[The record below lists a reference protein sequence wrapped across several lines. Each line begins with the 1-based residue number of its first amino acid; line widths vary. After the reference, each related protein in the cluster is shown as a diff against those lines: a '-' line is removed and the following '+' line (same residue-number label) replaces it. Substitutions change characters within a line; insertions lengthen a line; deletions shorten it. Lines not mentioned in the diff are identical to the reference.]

1 MPDICTLQTEKSKSV
16 SRMPALGKGDG
27 GGERGKGESF
37 WELGMKFLLG
47 KEKEEVEIGFYFGSN
62 KIHGVSQSLNR
73 REQFNN
79 NLV

>member
-1 MPDICTLQTEKSKSV
+1 MPDICTLQTEKSKHV

-62 KIHGVSQSLNR
+62 KIHG
-73 REQFNN
+73 FNN